1 MFNQGAYRY
10 SNIPRPKTLQPHAS
24 LPSPFPPSGPD
35 TAVPACPPP
44 PHLTPRRGAPPG
56 PPSHWEQLA
65 SRRLWGCPA
74 SPPLLPSCYCPGL
87 SPSPALMVPRALR
100 RLPGSRPVPSLR
112 FPLGTVPSQ
121 APGPSHA
128 SWLLALLQARPQ
140 SCPRPW
146 SWGGTSVSNVT
157 AASWVT
163 GERGLR
169 AVPPAAPTRG
179 GQRRDSACRPG
190 CCREER
196 RPPLTLASRGPR
208 GRRGRGRPRGSSRLP
223 ASGLP

>member
-1 MFNQGAYRY
+1 MFG
-10 SNIPRPKTLQPHAS
+10 H
-24 LPSPFPPSGPD
+24 
-35 TAVPACPPP
+35 PPP
-44 PHLTPRRGAPPG
+44 QDTTATRIPAEPLPALRARHGGARPPASSSSHPTSWGSPRAPLALGAARLPPALGVPCLTPA
-56 PPSHWEQLA
+56 
-65 SRRLWGCPA
+65 
-74 SPPLLPSCYCPGL
+74 PPLLLLPWPLPVSCPDGAPCPA
-87 SPSPALMVPRALR
+87 PFTWVP
-100 RLPGSRPVPSLR
+100 SRPVPSLR
-112 FPLGTVPSQ
+112 FPVGTVPSQ

-169 AVPPAAPTRG
+169 AMPPAAPTRG

-208 GRRGRGRPRGSSRLP
+208 GRRGRGRPRSSSRLP